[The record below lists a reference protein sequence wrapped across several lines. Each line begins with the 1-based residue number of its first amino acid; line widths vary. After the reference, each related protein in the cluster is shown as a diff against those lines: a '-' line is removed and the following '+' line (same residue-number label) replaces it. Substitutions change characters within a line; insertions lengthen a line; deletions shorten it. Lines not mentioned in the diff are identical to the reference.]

1 MEERS
6 DSAWGCHSPT
16 DRFEAMEMFLRDGRQ
31 LAALTIAGSDSGGN
45 AGIQADVRAF
55 HTFGLHACTAVAA
68 LTAQN
73 PAGVYAVEVPPPD
86 FVVAQLDA
94 VLPAYA
100 IGALK
105 TGMLATAPVI
115 EAVAARLARAPSIPK
130 VVDPVMVATSGAKL
144 IADDAVAAL
153 RDRLLPLA
161 ALATPNLPE
170 AEVLAGLEIR
180 DRAGM
185 AEAARRIRDR
195 AGCAVLVKGG
205 HRAGA
210 EAEDYL
216 LAPQGAFRLS
226 SPAIADPAS
235 THGTGCSLSA
245 AIAAALAIGLALPDA
260 VAAGKAYVYESIRTS
275 LPVGPA
281 ATVLGMPAP
290 ALLRNHPDIKVEE
303 VKE

>member
-1 MEERS
+1 
-6 DSAWGCHSPT
+6 
-16 DRFEAMEMFLRDGRQ
+16 MEMFLENGRQ

-45 AGIQADVRAF
+45 AGVQADVRAF
-55 HTFGLHACTAVAA
+55 HTFGLHACTALAA

-73 PAGVYAVEVPPPD
+73 PAGVYAVEVPPPG

-94 VLPAYA
+94 VLPAYEIRA
-100 IGALK
+100 AK

-115 EAVAARLARAPSIPK
+115 EAVAARLARESALPL

-144 IADDAVAAL
+144 IADDAVAAM

-170 AEVLAGLEIR
+170 AEVLAGMPIR
-180 DRAGM
+180 SRADM

-195 AGCAVLVKGG
+195 TGCAVLVKGG

-226 SPAIADPAS
+226 SPAVENPAS

-245 AIAAALAIGLALPDA
+245 AIAAALATGLALPEA
-260 VAAGKAYVYESIRTS
+260 VAAGKAYVYEAIRTS

-281 ATVLGMPAP
+281 ATVLGMPDP
-290 ALLRNHPDIKVEE
+290 ALLRSHPAIRAERA
-303 VKE
+303 

>member
-1 MEERS
+1 MK
-6 DSAWGCHSPT
+6 P
-16 DRFEAMEMFLRDGRQ
+16 FLRDGRQ
-31 LAALTIAGSDSGGN
+31 VAALSIAGSDSGGN
-45 AGIQADVRAF
+45 AGLQADVRAF

-73 PAGVYAVEVPPPD
+73 PAGVYAVEVPPPS
-86 FVVAQLDA
+86 FLAAQLDA
-94 VLPAYA
+94 LFGVYA

-115 EAVAARLARAPSIPK
+115 ETVADRLAREPGVPK
-130 VVDPVMVATSGAKL
+130 VVDPVMVATSGARL
-144 IADDAVAAL
+144 IEDDAVAAL

-170 AEVLAGLEIR
+170 AEVLADMEIR
-180 DRAGM
+180 GRADM
-185 AEAARRIRDR
+185 AEAARRIRGR

-210 EAEDYL
+210 EAEDVL
-216 LAPQGAFRLS
+216 LAPEGLFVLS
-226 SPAIADPAS
+226 SPTVENPAS

-245 AIAAALAIGLALPDA
+245 AVAAALATGLALPEA

-275 LPVGPA
+275 LSVGPA
-281 ATVLGMPAP
+281 ATVLGMPDP
-290 ALLRNHPDIKVEE
+290 ALLSGHPAVRIEAL
-303 VKE
+303 

>member
-1 MEERS
+1 MNM
-6 DSAWGCHSPT
+6 H
-16 DRFEAMEMFLRDGRQ
+16 LQDGRQ
-31 LAALTIAGSDSGGN
+31 VAALSVAGSDSGGN
-45 AGIQADVRAF
+45 AGLQADVRAF

-73 PAGVYAVEVPPPD
+73 PAGVYAVEVPPPA
-86 FVVAQLDA
+86 FVEAQLDA

-100 IGALK
+100 IGAAK

-115 EAVAARLARAPSIPK
+115 EAVAGRLARVSFPL

-144 IADDAVAAL
+144 IADDAVAAM

-170 AEVLAGLEIR
+170 AEVLADMPVR
-180 DRAGM
+180 TPADM
-185 AEAARRIRDR
+185 AEAARRIRGR

-216 LAPQGAFRLS
+216 LAPEGAFRLS
-226 SPAIADPAS
+226 SPVVERPAS

-245 AIAAALAIGLALPDA
+245 AVAAALATGLPLPEA
-260 VAAGKAYVYESIRTS
+260 VAAGKAYVYEAIRTS

-281 ATVLGMPAP
+281 ATVLGMPDP
-290 ALLRNHPDIKVEE
+290 ALLRNHPAVKVEPA
-303 VKE
+303 

>member
-1 MEERS
+1 MQ
-6 DSAWGCHSPT
+6 PT
-16 DRFEAMEMFLRDGRQ
+16 IRDGRQ
-31 LAALTIAGSDSGGN
+31 AAALSIAGSDSGGN
-45 AGIQADVRAF
+45 AGLQADVRAF

-73 PAGVYAVEVPPPD
+73 PAGVYAVQIPPPE

-94 VLPAYA
+94 VLPVYA
-100 IGALK
+100 VGAAK

-115 EAVAARLARAPSIPK
+115 EAVAARLAREKGLPL

-170 AEVLAGLEIR
+170 AEVLAGMEIR
-180 DRAGM
+180 NRADM
-185 AEAARRIRDR
+185 EEAARRIRDR

-210 EAEDYL
+210 EAEDFL
-216 LAPQGAFRLS
+216 LAPDGAFRLS
-226 SPAIADPAS
+226 SPVVADPAS

-245 AIAAALAIGLALPDA
+245 AIAAALACGLALPDA
-260 VAAGKAYVYESIRTS
+260 VAAGKAYVYESIRTGVS
-275 LPVGPA
+275 VGPA
-281 ATVLGMPAP
+281 AAVLGMPDP
-290 ALLRNHPDIKVEE
+290 ARLRGHPDVR
-303 VKE
+303 VVRAGG

>member
-1 MEERS
+1 
-6 DSAWGCHSPT
+6 
-16 DRFEAMEMFLRDGRQ
+16 MEMFLENGRQ

-45 AGIQADVRAF
+45 AGVQADVRAF
-55 HTFGLHACTAVAA
+55 HTFGLHACTALAA

-73 PAGVYAVEVPPPD
+73 PAGVYAVEVPPPG

-94 VLPAYA
+94 VLPAYEIRA
-100 IGALK
+100 AK

-115 EAVAARLARAPSIPK
+115 EAVAARLARETALPL

-144 IADDAVAAL
+144 IADDAVAAM

-170 AEVLAGLEIR
+170 AEVLAGMPIR
-180 DRAGM
+180 SRADM

-226 SPAIADPAS
+226 SPAVENPAS

-245 AIAAALAIGLALPDA
+245 AIAAALATGLALPEA
-260 VAAGKAYVYESIRTS
+260 VAAGKAYVYEAIRTS

-281 ATVLGMPAP
+281 ATVLGMPDP
-290 ALLRNHPDIKVEE
+290 ALLRSHPAIRAERA
-303 VKE
+303 

>member
-1 MEERS
+1 
-6 DSAWGCHSPT
+6 
-16 DRFEAMEMFLRDGRQ
+16 MEMLLEDGRQ

-45 AGIQADVRAF
+45 AGVQADVRAF
-55 HTFGLHACTAVAA
+55 HTFGLHACTAIAA

-94 VLPAYA
+94 VLPAYEIRA
-100 IGALK
+100 AK

-115 EAVAARLARAPSIPK
+115 EAVAARLAREPSLPL

-144 IADDAVAAL
+144 IADDAVAAM

-170 AEVLAGLEIR
+170 AEVLAGMPVR
-180 DRAGM
+180 SRADM

-210 EAEDYL
+210 EAEDCL
-216 LAPQGAFRLS
+216 LAPQGAFWLS
-226 SPAIADPAS
+226 SPSVESPAS

-245 AIAAALAIGLALPDA
+245 AIAAALAAGLALPDA
-260 VAAGKAYVYESIRTS
+260 VAAGKAYVYEAIRTS

-281 ATVLGMPAP
+281 ATVLGMPDP
-290 ALLRNHPDIKVEE
+290 ALLRGHPAVR
-303 VKE
+303 VAAAG

>member
-1 MEERS
+1 MEEEF
-6 DSAWGCHSPT
+6 DSPWGCHCVPIRT
-16 DRFEAMEMFLRDGRQ
+16 AAMEMHLEGGRQ
-31 LAALTIAGSDSGGN
+31 VAALSIAGSDSGGN
-45 AGIQADVRAF
+45 AGLQADVRAF

-73 PAGVYAVEVPPPD
+73 PAGVYAVEIPPPE

-94 VLPAYA
+94 ILPAYA
-100 IGALK
+100 VGALK

-115 EAVAARLARAPSIPK
+115 EAVAARLAREPSVPK

-161 ALATPNLPE
+161 ALVTPNLPE

-210 EAEDYL
+210 EAEDFL
-216 LAPQGAFRLS
+216 LAPEGAFRLS

-245 AIAAALAIGLALPDA
+245 AIAAALATGLPLPEA
-260 VAAGKAYVYESIRTS
+260 VAAGKAYVYEAIRTS
-275 LPVGPA
+275 LRVGPA
-281 ATVLGMPAP
+281 ATVLGMPDP
-290 ALLRNHPDIKVEE
+290 ALLRDHPD
-303 VKE
+303 VKIERA

>member
-1 MEERS
+1 MNM
-6 DSAWGCHSPT
+6 H
-16 DRFEAMEMFLRDGRQ
+16 LQDGRQ
-31 LAALTIAGSDSGGN
+31 VAALSVAGSDSGGN
-45 AGIQADVRAF
+45 AGLQADVRAF

-73 PAGVYAVEVPPPD
+73 PAGVYAVEVPPPA
-86 FVVAQLDA
+86 FVEAQLDA

-100 IGALK
+100 IGAAK

-115 EAVAARLARAPSIPK
+115 EAVAGRLARVSFPL

-144 IADDAVAAL
+144 IADDAVAAM

-170 AEVLAGLEIR
+170 AEVLADMPVR
-180 DRAGM
+180 SPADM
-185 AEAARRIRDR
+185 AEAARRIRGR

-216 LAPQGAFRLS
+216 LAPEGAFRLS
-226 SPAIADPAS
+226 SPVVENPAS

-245 AIAAALAIGLALPDA
+245 AIAAALATGLPLPEA
-260 VAAGKAYVYESIRTS
+260 VAAGKAYVYEAIRTS

-281 ATVLGMPAP
+281 ATVLGMPDP
-290 ALLRNHPDIKVEE
+290 ALLRNHPAVKVEPA
-303 VKE
+303 